1 MRSGILRDVATF
13 QKRPATKDGYGQ
25 TSGAYANVAALVNVP
40 VAIEDLFGSELY
52 RAQALVANATT
63 RFTMRGYPGWR
74 ADIGPTSRIL
84 ADGRIFDVK
93 SALNPDGINK
103 ELTILAV
110 ELVN

>member
-52 RAQALVANATT
+52 QGAGASSERDDTVHDARVSGLARRHRPDLE
-63 RFTMRGYPGWR
+63 
-74 ADIGPTSRIL
+74 DSR
-84 ADGRIFDVK
+84 
-93 SALNPDGINK
+93 
-103 ELTILAV
+103 
-110 ELVN
+110 